1 MLANYQYDGA
11 TVIIIITIILTAAA
25 CEPNSLAASPLLVYT
40 AHPHSKTNCQ
50 SEKWHVETAGCVI

>member
-50 SEKWHVETAGCVI
+50 SEK